1 MEFDYWKIKNVD
13 KENNVYYTYLQKN
26 VSSPIPF
33 NSVEITK
40 EEFINKKNNN

>member
-13 KENNVYYTYLQKN
+13 KENNVYYTYLKKN

-33 NSVEITK
+33 NSV
-40 EEFINKKNNN
+40 